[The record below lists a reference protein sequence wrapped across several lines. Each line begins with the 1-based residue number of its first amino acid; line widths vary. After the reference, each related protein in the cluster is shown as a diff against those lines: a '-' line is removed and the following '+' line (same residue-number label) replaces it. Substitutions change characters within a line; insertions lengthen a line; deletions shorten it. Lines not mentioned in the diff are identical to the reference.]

1 MFLSYMSYVFGKIV
15 VYSVISGSDYK
26 ISGSD
31 YIITVNDY
39 IISATDYRINQ
50 GKHIFLC
57 PIGPIHNGYLV
68 IYFTTAGRINPPPIE
83 TWSLPDKDISTI

>member
-1 MFLSYMSYVFGKIV
+1 MFLSYMSYVFGKVV

-26 ISGSD
+26 ISGS
-31 YIITVNDY
+31 DY

-83 TWSLPDKDISTI
+83 T

>member
-57 PIGPIHNGYLV
+57 PIGPIHL
-68 IYFTTAGRINPPPIE
+68 
-83 TWSLPDKDISTI
+83 SLIHI

>member
-31 YIITVNDY
+31 YIITVSNY
-39 IISATDYRINQ
+39 IISATDYRINRHLRKNYPRQ
-50 GKHIFLC
+50 KRFFS
-57 PIGPIHNGYLV
+57 P
-68 IYFTTAGRINPPPIE
+68 
-83 TWSLPDKDISTI
+83 